1 MLKYSD
7 EALLTDPNYPKALYH
22 KGRALI
28 ELTEYTKAIETLK
41 QAAMVD
47 SGNSEIQKEISRA
60 EQMLK
65 KFQNSEAKMF

>member
-1 MLKYSD
+1 
-7 EALLTDPNYPKALYH
+7 
-22 KGRALI
+22 
-28 ELTEYTKAIETLK
+28 
-41 QAAMVD
+41 MVD